1 MITVEEMKKN
11 PALVDAALEL
21 VKSFF
26 GFNGNGRMTQCVG
39 HLMNDIIYLITTCK
53 DYDANAF
60 NESGCYVDFMFDAAV
75 KIDEAYAESLKEGG
89 KL

>member
-1 MITVEEMKKN
+1 MITVEELKKN

-26 GFNGNGRMTQCVG
+26 DFNGNGSMTRCVG
-39 HLMNDIIYLITTCK
+39 HLMNDFIFALTTMK
-53 DYDANAF
+53 DVEASAF

-75 KIDEAYAESLKEGG
+75 KIDEAYMDKLEKESKV
-89 KL
+89 

>member
-26 GFNGNGRMTQCVG
+26 DFNGQGRMTQCVG
-39 HLMNDIIYLITTCK
+39 HLMNDILFLITTCK

-60 NESGCYVDFMFDAAV
+60 NESGCYVDFMFDAAT
-75 KIDEAYAESLKEGG
+75 KIDEAYLDGLKQ
-89 KL
+89 K